1 MDTIKAENVE
11 RVKRVKVQ
19 GRITPFQRA
28 KMEQGMEAIG
38 INSESAY
45 VAMAIK
51 KLNDE
56 IVK

>member
-1 MDTIKAENVE
+1 MDTFKAENTK

-19 GRITPFQRA
+19 GRITPYQRA

>member
-1 MDTIKAENVE
+1 MDTFKAENQKKA
-11 RVKRVKVQ
+11 KRIKVQ
-19 GRITPFQRA
+19 GRITPYQRA

>member
-1 MDTIKAENVE
+1 MDTIKAENTK

-56 IVK
+56 IAK

>member
-1 MDTIKAENVE
+1 MAENVK